1 MVQIGN
7 EINNGMAGEKKDA
20 NVIELLKQGSK
31 AVRTI
36 SSEYAKDI
44 KIAVHY
50 TNVDASTNIIKRAK
64 WLETNELDYD
74 IYGISYYSFWHG
86 TVDHMQ
92 ETMEYVKKIY
102 GKDVCVLETS
112 FPYTNEDGDCSG
124 NSVNEGDIVGDYIRQ
139 MPYGM

>member
-1 MVQIGN
+1 MGMVQIGN

-50 TNVDASTNIIKRAK
+50 TNVDASTNIIKRAN
-64 WLETNELDYD
+64 WLETN
-74 IYGISYYSFWHG
+74 
-86 TVDHMQ
+86 
-92 ETMEYVKKIY
+92 
-102 GKDVCVLETS
+102 
-112 FPYTNEDGDCSG
+112 
-124 NSVNEGDIVGDYIRQ
+124 
-139 MPYGM
+139 